1 MKLNNRAK
9 GLKFVHPL
17 TVLALQWLSLVE
29 FSNEETKR
37 TKTRAQAIRLSNSKY
52 SINEIAE
59 ICHSTRRTVSRWISQ
74 WEKDGFDSLIEQR
87 RPGRNPIIPPDRHDE
102 VINIIKESP
111 KQIKMAINKIEEIFG
126 KTISAKTL
134 KRIIKKNFTGAE
146 GVNL

>member
-1 MKLNNRAK
+1 LKNRTK
-9 GLKFVHPL
+9 GSKFISSL
-17 TVLALQWLSLVE
+17 TALTLQWLSLVE

-37 TKTRAQAIRLSNSKY
+37 TKMRAQAIRLSNCKY

-59 ICHSTRRTVSRWISQ
+59 ICHATRNTVTGWINQ

-87 RPGRNPIIPPDRHDE
+87 RPGRNPIISPDMHDE
-102 VINIIKESP
+102 VINIIKENP
-111 KQIKMAINKIEEIFG
+111 KQIKTAINKIKETFG

-134 KRIIKKNFTGAE
+134 KRIIKKNFIGAE